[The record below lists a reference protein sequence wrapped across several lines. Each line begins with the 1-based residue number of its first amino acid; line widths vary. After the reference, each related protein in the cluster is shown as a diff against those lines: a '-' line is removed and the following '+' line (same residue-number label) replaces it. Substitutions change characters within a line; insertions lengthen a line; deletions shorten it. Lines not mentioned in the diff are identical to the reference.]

1 MVKKY
6 YSDYVRHALRFYVRN
21 RNPLSVYG
29 RSDATQADWIA
40 CNVVF
45 SSLSPDSKEM
55 LIAVY
60 QPSDTMADNVYNAA
74 KKFNIQQDNI
84 WSLMAEVEKHI
95 AKERGLL

>member
-21 RNPLSVYG
+21 QNPLCLYG
-29 RSDATQADWIA
+29 KSDATEEDWIA

-45 SSLSPDSKEM
+45 NELLPDSKEM

-60 QPSDTMADNVYNAA
+60 QPSDIMADNVYNAA
-74 KKFNIQQDNI
+74 KKFNVPQDNI
-84 WSLMAEVEKHI
+84 WSLMAVVEKRI
-95 AKERGLL
+95 AQERGLL